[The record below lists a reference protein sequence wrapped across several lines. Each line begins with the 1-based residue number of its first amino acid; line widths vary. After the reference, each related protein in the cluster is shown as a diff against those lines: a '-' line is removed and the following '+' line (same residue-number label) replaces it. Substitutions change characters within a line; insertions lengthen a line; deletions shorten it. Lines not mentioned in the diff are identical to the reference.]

1 MTFSSK
7 PVDEVTSSI
16 MSSDFIVR
24 RSLFEL
30 TGRSLFK
37 LTAWAG
43 ILVINLPGD
52 RLFGEKI
59 SKNDAEETGILEM
72 ADDGLQWEKLI
83 DGLRPLGDA
92 MRKRVPERLQ
102 SDPQI
107 MAESMRL
114 LLSGVTRA
122 TNDALVGDRRHP
134 MFVPELNIS
143 QNIFQPNADTIYRAC
158 LIEKG
163 GTYIIR
169 GDRGTVR
176 MVILAQMGPDTLRTG
191 KHHPLLGQID
201 FDTLTLDENDH
212 FEVVI
217 SPERPEGYDGD
228 WRQLDPLCEKF
239 MVRVVSCDWGVERE
253 PRFGIARLD
262 VEEAKGRPSKEALNH
277 AFGEIPG
284 ITGVC
289 ALAFPTHVEE
299 LRAEGHLNTLKIFD
313 VSQMSGLSGQFYYE
327 GAYEL
332 DDDEALIT
340 EVKVPKSYRYWSII
354 LTNDIYETTD
364 WYNNQA
370 SLNDKQGIVDTDGV
384 FRTVISARDPGV
396 HNWLDTSGYASGAI
410 QGRWFEASE
419 KPMPTIKKV
428 KLADVSQHLPS
439 DTKRVSPQERAIALR
454 NRRLAAQMR
463 IIW

>member
-1 MTFSSK
+1 M
-7 PVDEVTSSI
+7 
-16 MSSDFIVR
+16 
-24 RSLFEL
+24 
-30 TGRSLFK
+30 
-37 LTAWAG
+37 AG
-43 ILVINLPGD
+43 
-52 RLFGEKI
+52 
-59 SKNDAEETGILEM
+59 
-72 ADDGLQWEKLI
+72 DGLEWEKLI
-83 DGLRPLGDA
+83 DALRPLGDA
-92 MRKRVPERLQ
+92 MRARVPEPLRGNRQ
-102 SDPQI
+102 V

-114 LLSGVTRA
+114 LLAGVTRA

-134 MFVPELNIS
+134 MFVPELNIA

-158 LIEKG
+158 LIEQG

-201 FDTLTLDENDH
+201 FDTLTLDSEGR

-217 SPERPEGYDGD
+217 SPQRPDGYTGD

-239 MVRVVSCDWGVERE
+239 MVRVVACDWGVERE

-262 VEEAKGRPSKEALNH
+262 VDQAKGRPSADALHH

-284 ITGVC
+284 IVGVC

-299 LRAEGHLNTLKIFD
+299 LRAQGHLNALKIFD
-313 VSQMSGLSGQFYYE
+313 VSQMSGLAGQFYYE

-332 DDDEALIT
+332 ADDEALIT
-340 EVKVPKSYRYWSII
+340 EVKVPASYRYWSII
-354 LTNDIYETTD
+354 LTNDLYETTD

-370 SLNDKQGIVDTDGV
+370 SLNDKQGAVDSDGV
-384 FRTVISARDPGV
+384 FRTVVSARDPGV
-396 HNWLDTSGYASGAI
+396 HNWLDTSGYPSGAI

-419 KPMPTIKKV
+419 KPMPSIRKV
-428 KLADVSQHLPS
+428 KLAEVMQHLPA
-439 DTKRVSPQERAIALR
+439 DTKLINPSQRAIALR
-454 NRRLAAQMR
+454 DRRLAAQMR
-463 IIW
+463 TIW

>member
-1 MTFSSK
+1 M
-7 PVDEVTSSI
+7 
-16 MSSDFIVR
+16 
-24 RSLFEL
+24 
-30 TGRSLFK
+30 
-37 LTAWAG
+37 AG
-43 ILVINLPGD
+43 
-52 RLFGEKI
+52 
-59 SKNDAEETGILEM
+59 
-72 ADDGLQWEKLI
+72 DGLEWEKLI
-83 DGLRPLGDA
+83 DGLRPLGEA
-92 MRKRVPERLQ
+92 MRRRVPERLR
-102 SDPQI
+102 SNPQI

-134 MFVPELNIS
+134 MFVPELNIG
-143 QNIFQPNADTIYRAC
+143 QNIFQPNADTIYKAC

-163 GTYIIR
+163 GSYVIK

-191 KHHPLLGQID
+191 QHHPLLGQID
-201 FDTLTLDENDH
+201 FDSLVLDANCH
-212 FEVVI
+212 FELVI
-217 SPERPEGYDGD
+217 SPVRPAGYTGD

-239 MVRVVSCDWGVERE
+239 MVRVVSCDWAVERE

-262 VEEAKGRPSKEALNH
+262 VDVAKGRPSTETLHH

-284 ITGVC
+284 IVGVC

-299 LRAEGHLNTLKIFD
+299 LREQGHLNTLKIFD
-313 VSQMSGLSGQFYYE
+313 VSQMSGLAGQFYYE
-327 GAYEL
+327 GAYDL
-332 DDDEALIT
+332 ADDEALIT
-340 EVKVPKSYRYWSII
+340 EVKVPAKYRYWSII
-354 LTNDIYETTD
+354 LTNALYETTD

-370 SLNDKQGIVDTDGV
+370 SLNDKQGVVDSDGV

-396 HNWLDTSGYASGAI
+396 HNWLDTSGYSSGAV

-419 KPMPTIKKV
+419 KPMPSMKKV
-428 KLADVSQHLPS
+428 KLADVDQHLPA
-439 DTKRVSPQERAIALR
+439 DIKRVTLAERAIALR